1 MNPEAKKTVPT
12 QENLELKNNYTTPQ
26 AEKGADKIPDF
37 NERVSN
43 KANKLEQAK
52 VALEAG
58 DSSSISSEELENL
71 KTRLPGFI
79 KLIRGRMDS
88 IKNETNNSNQAENG
102 KKIENLQRLLSA
114 SETMQQYFESQ
125 NLQEEE
131 LETATPEQATP
142 ESQNLPPAKEL
153 PKTPDQV
160 TSIID
165 DNERDENTTIEV
177 KDEQKEGSSEKG
189 TSESQE
195 KSARIQNQAESQ
207 RNTADLAREK
217 LEKFKNI
224 QEIMNEL
231 VKKTEK
237 LNELLSEIEKGE
249 EDIDKKKE
257 LEAEIEKILKDIE
270 DLLEQLKEQPEDVNP
285 EDTEKMNQL
294 DSEITRLQEEINA
307 NPNSSEAQS
316 KREQLVKL
324 SAEYQ
329 SYQNSRADSFNTAQE
344 IVSTFSLIK
353 QKEKGK
359 LNDALKSRVDEVMTN
374 SGTNFGEKFKNIE
387 KN

>member
-1 MNPEAKKTVPT
+1 
-12 QENLELKNNYTTPQ
+12 
-26 AEKGADKIPDF
+26 
-37 NERVSN
+37 
-43 KANKLEQAK
+43 
-52 VALEAG
+52 
-58 DSSSISSEELENL
+58 
-71 KTRLPGFI
+71 
-79 KLIRGRMDS
+79 MDS

-114 SETMQQYFESQ
+114 SETMQQYFDSQ
-125 NLQEEE
+125 NPQEA
-131 LETATPEQATP
+131 ETATPEQATP
-142 ESQNLPPAKEL
+142 
-153 PKTPDQV
+153 DQV

-165 DNERDENTTIEV
+165 ENERDENTTIEV

-195 KSARIQNQAESQ
+195 KSARIQNQAESH

-270 DLLEQLKEQPEDVNP
+270 DLLEQLKEQPEDINP

-387 KN
+387 KTKNKVMYNKFIKENNINFYE